1 MICPFRCGVKHEYQY
16 IGDNSKASKQNSD
29 NYLELAQ
36 HCIFEECEENEC
48 PYYNSVL
55 GCSRVMEEEETC

>member
-1 MICPFRCGVKHEYQY
+1 MICPFRYEVKHEYQY
-16 IGDNSKASKQNSD
+16 IGDNSKASKQNPD